1 MTSPGNGFKNESDEL
16 AKSTSSL
23 EDASDSEPKKGP
35 LSFLSGSITSL
46 IFSLLSL
53 FISKKIVLYFSTH
66 TPNYSSQI
74 ALSIASGFKTLI
86 IGISFLA
93 TFTFGF
99 IGFGLFLVFIR
110 SLIEGNEEKKY

>member
-1 MTSPGNGFKNESDEL
+1 MNSPGNGFKNKADEL
-16 AKSTSSL
+16 ANSTSSPK
-23 EDASDSEPKKGP
+23 DASNSEPRKGP

-46 IFSLLSL
+46 IFSLLS
-53 FISKKIVLYFSTH
+53 FIVSKKIVLYFSIH